1 MAKKNTVK
9 SKNISVTSGN
19 ISAKGV
25 RVNNLKGIDIEIE
38 RGKMTVVTGVSGSG
52 KSSLAFDTLYAEGQ
66 RRYVE
71 SLSSYA
77 RQFLGRMPKPE
88 AEWIKGLPPAVAI
101 EQKVTT
107 RNPRSTVG
115 TATEIYDYLRLL
127 YGRVGRTFS
136 PVFGEEVKKHTSED
150 VVDALFSLEEGTRYA
165 ITAPVILPEN
175 RKLKSQLE
183 VYSKA
188 GYSRIFR
195 NGEFVDIPDIASENL
210 SDPSGLEL
218 VVDRSMVKYDAD
230 ERSRAA
236 ESVETA
242 FFEGAGQL
250 RLWIWKPGERVPV
263 AMDFSR
269 RFEADGITF
278 VEPTEMM
285 FNFNNPYGACPVC
298 EGLGLVEGI
307 DERKVVPD
315 TSLSIYEGAVAP
327 WRGEKLGLWRQELI
341 NTAESV
347 GFPIHRP
354 YMELTQEQKDFLWHG
369 GNGFGGIDGFF
380 EMVDANRHKVQYS
393 VIKARYRGRT
403 VCKTCHGSRL
413 RNDTEYVKIG
423 GKTIAQLCAMPI
435 DRLAGFFANLELD
448 GHDRKIATRI
458 TTEIK
463 ARLEYLMDVGLSYL
477 TLDRRASSLS
487 GGESQRINLATSLG
501 SPLMGSMYILDE
513 PSIGLHP
520 RDTMR
525 LVNVMHKLRDAG
537 NTVIVVEHDEDIMR
551 SADNL
556 VDVGPDAGSLGGEI
570 VWAGA
575 VCDINE
581 STPGHTAEF
590 LTGRDSIPV
599 PASRRKWRDSII
611 IKGARENNLK
621 NIDVRFPLGVLTAVT
636 GVSGSGKSTL
646 VRSILYP
653 ALLAHLDISSS
664 AADSRTTGAFS
675 SLQGDLSRITGVEL
689 VDQNP
694 IGRSSRSNPAT
705 YIKAYDE
712 IRKLFAEQQM
722 SKQMGFK
729 PGYFSFNAE
738 GGRCEE
744 CKGEGTL
751 TIEMQFMAD
760 ITMVCPECGGKRF
773 KKEVLEVLYREKS
786 IADILEMTVNESIE
800 FFSNAPGASV
810 TEKKIAR
817 LLQPLAD
824 VGLGYV
830 KLGQSTSTLSGGE
843 SQRLKLAG
851 YFASEKLQPTVFI
864 LDEPTTGLHAADIS
878 RLMKSLNALVD
889 RGHTVIVIE
898 HNLDV
903 IKSADYIID
912 MGPEGGDAGG
922 QLVACGTPEEV
933 AASKTLT
940 AGYLA
945 AKLKNTN

>member
-136 PVFGEEVKKHTSED
+136 PVSGEEVKKHTSED

-413 RNDTEYVKIG
+413 RKDTEYVKIG

-448 GHDRKIATRI
+448 GHDRKIASRI
-458 TTEIK
+458 ITEIK

-556 VDVGPDAGSLGGEI
+556 VDIGPEAGSLGGEV

-575 VCDINE
+575 ICDIND

-599 PASRRKWRDSII
+599 PATRRKWRDSII

-664 AADSRTTGAFS
+664 AADLRTTGAFS

-912 MGPEGGDAGG
+912 MGPDGGDAGG
-922 QLVACGTPEEV
+922 KLVACGTPEEV

>member
-1 MAKKNTVK
+1 M
-9 SKNISVTSGN
+9 
-19 ISAKGV
+19 
-25 RVNNLKGIDIEIE
+25 
-38 RGKMTVVTGVSGSG
+38 
-52 KSSLAFDTLYAEGQ
+52 
-66 RRYVE
+66 
-71 SLSSYA
+71 
-77 RQFLGRMPKPE
+77 
-88 AEWIKGLPPAVAI
+88 
-101 EQKVTT
+101 
-107 RNPRSTVG
+107 
-115 TATEIYDYLRLL
+115 
-127 YGRVGRTFS
+127 
-136 PVFGEEVKKHTSED
+136 
-150 VVDALFSLEEGTRYA
+150 
-165 ITAPVILPEN
+165 
-175 RKLKSQLE
+175 
-183 VYSKA
+183 
-188 GYSRIFR
+188 
-195 NGEFVDIPDIASENL
+195 
-210 SDPSGLEL
+210 
-218 VVDRSMVKYDAD
+218 
-230 ERSRAA
+230 
-236 ESVETA
+236 
-242 FFEGAGQL
+242 
-250 RLWIWKPGERVPV
+250 
-263 AMDFSR
+263 
-269 RFEADGITF
+269 
-278 VEPTEMM
+278 
-285 FNFNNPYGACPVC
+285 
-298 EGLGLVEGI
+298 
-307 DERKVVPD
+307 
-315 TSLSIYEGAVAP
+315 
-327 WRGEKLGLWRQELI
+327 
-341 NTAESV
+341 
-347 GFPIHRP
+347 
-354 YMELTQEQKDFLWHG
+354 
-369 GNGFGGIDGFF
+369 
-380 EMVDANRHKVQYS
+380 
-393 VIKARYRGRT
+393 
-403 VCKTCHGSRL
+403 
-413 RNDTEYVKIG
+413 
-423 GKTIAQLCAMPI
+423 
-435 DRLAGFFANLELD
+435 
-448 GHDRKIATRI
+448 
-458 TTEIK
+458 
-463 ARLEYLMDVGLSYL
+463 
-477 TLDRRASSLS
+477 
-487 GGESQRINLATSLG
+487 
-501 SPLMGSMYILDE
+501 
-513 PSIGLHP
+513 
-520 RDTMR
+520 
-525 LVNVMHKLRDAG
+525 
-537 NTVIVVEHDEDIMR
+537 
-551 SADNL
+551 
-556 VDVGPDAGSLGGEI
+556 DVGPDAGSLGGEI

-912 MGPEGGDAGG
+912 MGPDGGDAGG

>member
-912 MGPEGGDAGG
+912 MRPDGGDAGG

>member
-599 PASRRKWRDSII
+599 PASRRKWRDRCNRSERQRKIH
-611 IKGARENNLK
+611 
-621 NIDVRFPLGVLTAVT
+621 TCAVYI
-636 GVSGSGKSTL
+636 VP
-646 VRSILYP
+646 RS
-653 ALLAHLDISSS
+653 A
-664 AADSRTTGAFS
+664 
-675 SLQGDLSRITGVEL
+675 
-689 VDQNP
+689 
-694 IGRSSRSNPAT
+694 
-705 YIKAYDE
+705 
-712 IRKLFAEQQM
+712 
-722 SKQMGFK
+722 
-729 PGYFSFNAE
+729 
-738 GGRCEE
+738 
-744 CKGEGTL
+744 
-751 TIEMQFMAD
+751 
-760 ITMVCPECGGKRF
+760 CP
-773 KKEVLEVLYREKS
+773 
-786 IADILEMTVNESIE
+786 
-800 FFSNAPGASV
+800 P
-810 TEKKIAR
+810 
-817 LLQPLAD
+817 
-824 VGLGYV
+824 
-830 KLGQSTSTLSGGE
+830 
-843 SQRLKLAG
+843 
-851 YFASEKLQPTVFI
+851 
-864 LDEPTTGLHAADIS
+864 
-878 RLMKSLNALVD
+878 
-889 RGHTVIVIE
+889 
-898 HNLDV
+898 
-903 IKSADYIID
+903 
-912 MGPEGGDAGG
+912 
-922 QLVACGTPEEV
+922 
-933 AASKTLT
+933 
-940 AGYLA
+940 
-945 AKLKNTN
+945 

>member
-1 MAKKNTVK
+1 MAKKSTQN
-9 SKNISVTSGN
+9 NIESQSSEGY

-25 RVNNLKGIDIEIE
+25 KVNNLKGVDIDIE

-71 SLSSYA
+71 SLSAYA

-88 AEWIKGLPPAVAI
+88 ADWIKGLPPAVAI

-115 TATEIYDYLRLL
+115 TATEIYDYMRLL
-127 YGRVGRTFS
+127 FGRIGRTYS
-136 PVFGEEVKKHTSED
+136 PVSGEEVKKHAPED
-150 VVDALFSLEEGTRYA
+150 VVDAVFALPTGTRFI
-165 ITAPVILPEN
+165 ITSPVSLPEG
-175 RKLKSQLE
+175 RKLTTQLD
-183 VYSKA
+183 VYAKA
-188 GYSRIFR
+188 GYSRIFI
-195 NGEFVDIPDIASENL
+195 NNAFEDITDLIAREA
-210 SDPSGLEL
+210 SDPAGMEL
-218 VVDRSMVKYDAD
+218 VIDRSVVKDDAD
-230 ERSRAA
+230 ERSRVA

-242 FFEGAGQL
+242 FFEGRG
-250 RLWIWKPGERVPV
+250 RLTVHYWKEGGDTPE
-263 AMDFSR
+263 AMDFSH
-269 RFEADGITF
+269 RFEADGMTF

-285 FNFNNPYGACPVC
+285 FNFNNPYGACPRC
-298 EGLGLVEGI
+298 EGLGLVEGV

-327 WRGEKLGLWRQELI
+327 WRGEKLGLWKQELI
-341 NTAESV
+341 RIASSV
-347 GFPIHRP
+347 NFPIHRP
-354 YMELTQEQKDFLWHG
+354 YMELSDKEKDFLWHG
-369 GNGFGGIDGFF
+369 GKGFGGIDGFF

-403 VCKTCHGSRL
+403 VCPECKGSRL
-413 RNDTEYVKIG
+413 RKDTEYVKVA
-423 GKTIAQLCAMPI
+423 GKTISQLCAMPVGGLA
-435 DRLAGFFANLELD
+435 DFFNNLTLAGND
-448 GHDRKIATRI
+448 SKIAGRI
-458 TTEIK
+458 VTEIK
-463 ARLEYLMDVGLSYL
+463 ARLQYLMDVGLSYL
-477 TLDRRASSLS
+477 TLNRRASTLS

-520 RDTMR
+520 RDTGR
-525 LVNVMHKLRDAG
+525 LVNVMHKLRDTG

-551 SADNL
+551 AADNL

-570 VWAGA
+570 VWGGA
-575 VCDINE
+575 VSDINE

-599 PASRRKWRDSII
+599 PATRRKWRDSITV
-611 IKGARENNLK
+611 KGARENNLK

-646 VRSILYP
+646 IRSILYP

-664 AADSRTTGAFS
+664 ANDAGATGAFS
-675 SLQGDLSRITGVEL
+675 SLQGDLSRITGVEM

-722 SKQMGFK
+722 SRQMGFK

-744 CKGEGTL
+744 CKGEGTI

-760 ITMVCPECGGKRF
+760 ITMICPECGGKRF
-773 KKEVLEVLYREKS
+773 KKEVLEVLYHGRS
-786 IADILEMTVNESIE
+786 IADILDMTVSDAID
-800 FFSNAPGASV
+800 FFSGVPDASA

-851 YFASEKLQPTVFI
+851 YFASEKMQPALFI
-864 LDEPTTGLHAADIS
+864 LDEPTTGLHSADIS
-878 RLMKSLNALVD
+878 RLMRSLNALVD

-903 IKSADYIID
+903 IKSADYVID
-912 MGPEGGDAGG
+912 LGPDGGEAGG
-922 QLVACGTPEEV
+922 QVVAAGTPEEV
-933 AASKTLT
+933 AAAGTLT
-940 AGYLA
+940 AQYLA
-945 AKLKNTN
+945 KKLN

>member
-800 FFSNAPGASV
+800 FFSTAPGASV

-912 MGPEGGDAGG
+912 MGPDGGDAGG

>member
-19 ISAKGV
+19 IGAKGV

-912 MGPEGGDAGG
+912 MGPDGGDAGG

>member
-413 RNDTEYVKIG
+413 RKDTEYVKIG

-912 MGPEGGDAGG
+912 MGPDGGDAGG

-933 AASKTLT
+933 AACERSYT
-940 AGYLA
+940 GRYLR
-945 AKLKNTN
+945 KLLD

>member
-413 RNDTEYVKIG
+413 RKDTEYVKIG

-525 LVNVMHKLRDAG
+525 LVHVMHKLRDAG

-912 MGPEGGDAGG
+912 MGPDGGDAGG